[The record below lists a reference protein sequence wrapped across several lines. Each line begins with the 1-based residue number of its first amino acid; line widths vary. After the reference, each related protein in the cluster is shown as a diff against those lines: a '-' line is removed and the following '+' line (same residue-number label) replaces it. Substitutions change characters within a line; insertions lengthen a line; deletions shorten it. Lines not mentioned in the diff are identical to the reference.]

1 MDVLTMKELLE
12 TGVHFGHRTRKWN
25 PKMAR
30 YIFTERKGIHII
42 DLEQTVDLFRKA
54 YYFVQDNAANGGEVV
69 FVGTKKQVQATIA
82 EEAQRCGAHYVNRR
96 WLGGTLTNFG
106 TIKLSI
112 DRMKKMEAMIEDG
125 TVDHMPNK
133 EASRLRRRLAK
144 LQRNL
149 DGLRHMEKKPSV
161 MFVIDPDSETIA
173 VHEANLSG
181 IPVIAIVDTNCD
193 PDPIDF
199 LIPGNDDAIK
209 ATKLITARIA
219 DAVLEGREGR
229 QDAPEASATTQE
241 DAKAEEDKPE
251 DGEVVAT
258 EQEQVVE
265 DAADVAVSEGGAAE
279 VEEETA
285 DEVEED
291 KPEDEEAVA
300 TEQEQAVE
308 DAADVSEE
316 AVEAEEETADEVE
329 ENKPE
334 DEEVVA
340 TEQEQAVEDAAD
352 VSEEAAEVEEETA
365 DEVEEDKPEDEE
377 VVATEQEQG
386 VAVEDAADVDVSE
399 EAAEVEEAAGDEV
412 EEDKEGKGNE

>member
-173 VHEANLSG
+173 VHEANL
-181 IPVIAIVDTNCD
+181 
-193 PDPIDF
+193 
-199 LIPGNDDAIK
+199 
-209 ATKLITARIA
+209 
-219 DAVLEGREGR
+219 
-229 QDAPEASATTQE
+229 
-241 DAKAEEDKPE
+241 
-251 DGEVVAT
+251 
-258 EQEQVVE
+258 
-265 DAADVAVSEGGAAE
+265 
-279 VEEETA
+279 
-285 DEVEED
+285 
-291 KPEDEEAVA
+291 
-300 TEQEQAVE
+300 
-308 DAADVSEE
+308 
-316 AVEAEEETADEVE
+316 
-329 ENKPE
+329 
-334 DEEVVA
+334 
-340 TEQEQAVEDAAD
+340 
-352 VSEEAAEVEEETA
+352 
-365 DEVEEDKPEDEE
+365 
-377 VVATEQEQG
+377 
-386 VAVEDAADVDVSE
+386 
-399 EAAEVEEAAGDEV
+399 
-412 EEDKEGKGNE
+412 

>member
-54 YYFVQDNAANGGEVV
+54 YYFVRDNAANGGEVV

-82 EEAQRCGAHYVNRR
+82 DEAQRCGAHYVNRR
-96 WLGGTLTNFG
+96 WLGGTLTNFA

-181 IPVIAIVDTNCD
+181 VPVIAIVDTNCD
-193 PDPIDF
+193 PDPINF

-229 QDAPEASATTQE
+229 DEPEAAAATTE
-241 DAKAEEDKPE
+241 EPEAKA
-251 DGEVVAT
+251 
-258 EQEQVVE
+258 
-265 DAADVAVSEGGAAE
+265 
-279 VEEETA
+279 
-285 DEVEED
+285 DESAGT
-291 KPEDEEAVA
+291 EEAVDIEG
-300 TEQEQAVE
+300 EQAAAVE
-308 DAADVSEE
+308 DSSKSTD
-316 AVEAEEETADEVE
+316 EAEESADEQE
-329 ENKPE
+329 SDGEA
-334 DEEVVA
+334 DEA
-340 TEQEQAVEDAAD
+340 
-352 VSEEAAEVEEETA
+352 EEAAEEGEAVDELEEAKQESEIE
-365 DEVEEDKPEDEE
+365 EVETDEQESEDERDEQEPENEEDEE
-377 VVATEQEQG
+377 
-386 VAVEDAADVDVSE
+386 
-399 EAAEVEEAAGDEV
+399 
-412 EEDKEGKGNE
+412 KETDDDD

>member
-1 MDVLTMKELLE
+1 VDVLTMKELLE

-54 YYFVQDNAANGGEVV
+54 YYFVRDNEANGGEVV

-106 TIKLSI
+106 TVKLSI

-149 DGLRHMEKKPSV
+149 AGLRHMEKKPSV
-161 MFVIDPDSETIA
+161 MYVIDPDSETIA

-181 IPVIAIVDTNCD
+181 VPVIAIVDTNCD

-229 QDAPEASATTQE
+229 QDAAEEAPATTAE
-241 DAKAEEDKPE
+241 DAE
-251 DGEVVAT
+251 
-258 EQEQVVE
+258 
-265 DAADVAVSEGGAAE
+265 AAE
-279 VEEETA
+279 TGA
-285 DEVEED
+285 
-291 KPEDEEAVA
+291 
-300 TEQEQAVE
+300 
-308 DAADVSEE
+308 
-316 AVEAEEETADEVE
+316 
-329 ENKPE
+329 
-334 DEEVVA
+334 EEVVA
-340 TEQEQAVEDAAD
+340 AEQEEAAVAEDAAEAVD
-352 VSEEAAEVEEETA
+352 ESER
-365 DEVEEDKPEDEE
+365 
-377 VVATEQEQG
+377 
-386 VAVEDAADVDVSE
+386 
-399 EAAEVEEAAGDEV
+399 AAEVEEAPEDEV
-412 EEDKEGKGNE
+412 EETEKIEEGEEVETSEDEDVSEDVSEAEEDEEATKEPEAKEAAEEASAVEGEEEEEAEKASEADDDEEKEADDDD

>member
-54 YYFVQDNAANGGEVV
+54 YYFVRDNVANGGEVV

-82 EEAQRCGAHYVNRR
+82 EEALRCGAHYVNRR

-106 TIKLSI
+106 TVKLSI

-149 DGLRHMEKKPSV
+149 DGLRHMEKKPSL
-161 MFVIDPDSETIA
+161 MYVIDPDSEAIA
-173 VHEANLSG
+173 VHEANLAG
-181 IPVIAIVDTNCD
+181 VPVIAIVDTNCN
-193 PDPIDF
+193 PDPINF

-229 QDAPEASATTQE
+229 QDEPETSTATQE
-241 DAKAEEDKPE
+241 DAE
-251 DGEVVAT
+251 T
-258 EQEQVVE
+258 
-265 DAADVAVSEGGAAE
+265 DA
-279 VEEETA
+279 
-285 DEVEED
+285 
-291 KPEDEEAVA
+291 
-300 TEQEQAVE
+300 
-308 DAADVSEE
+308 
-316 AVEAEEETADEVE
+316 
-329 ENKPE
+329 
-334 DEEVVA
+334 EEVVA
-340 TEQEQAVEDAAD
+340 TEQE
-352 VSEEAAEVEEETA
+352 ETA
-365 DEVEEDKPEDEE
+365 VVEGSSEPADETEE
-377 VVATEQEQG
+377 
-386 VAVEDAADVDVSE
+386 S
-399 EAAEVEEAAGDEV
+399 AEVEEAAEEVETGAEPEETAIADDTADVDESKESAEVEEATDEV
-412 EEDKEGKGNE
+412 EDSEEVEEETEAKEAAEETSEVEGEEEEEGEEKEADDDD